1 MAVRVRDV
9 LSLDT
14 PDDPRVTV
22 IAVSEP
28 SQDLL
33 DRARVGWEQF
43 LGITDDA
50 PDE

>member
-1 MAVRVRDV
+1 MATRDV

-14 PDDPRVTV
+14 PDDPRVQV

-43 LGITDDA
+43 LGIA
-50 PDE
+50 EEPAGE